1 MSRDAINL
9 DTPQLG
15 HYGDAIMGTISSQV
29 TNLTIVYSIVHSDA
43 DQRKH
48 QSSASLAFVREI
60 HRGPVAKWPLTSS
73 CYCSFHSADRWYI
86 STEYF
91 VTSMKC
97 VIKQWASSTG
107 LTAVSKF
114 KPRLPA
120 QWTVGTHRKGPSRM
134 EKVTSR
140 INWPIRNTSQIRN
153 QI

>member
-29 TNLTIVYSIVHSDA
+29 TNLTIVYSIVNSDA

-73 CYCSFHSADRWYI
+73 RYCSFHSADRWYI

-91 VTSMKC
+91 VTSRKC
-97 VIKQWASSTG
+97 VIKQCQRFVGGKICGHCDEYCWKSTPLSTTG
-107 LTAVSKF
+107 TSAGDDN
-114 KPRLPA
+114 
-120 QWTVGTHRKGPSRM
+120 QWSWRKCYQW
-134 EKVTSR
+134 K
-140 INWPIRNTSQIRN
+140 
-153 QI
+153 